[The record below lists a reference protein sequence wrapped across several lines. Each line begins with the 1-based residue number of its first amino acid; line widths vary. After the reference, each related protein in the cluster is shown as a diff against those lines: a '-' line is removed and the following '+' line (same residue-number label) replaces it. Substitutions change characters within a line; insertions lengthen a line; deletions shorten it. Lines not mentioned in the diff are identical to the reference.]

1 MAGRLAPRLVVLA
14 ASLAAAPALV
24 PAAPAAPA
32 APAEQK
38 TAKAF
43 KGNRDLGEYLS
54 SECVTCHQ
62 PSDKQ
67 VGAIPVIIGW
77 PEDQFVAVLQS
88 FKRRERDNQVM
99 QTMTSRLSDEEM
111 SALAAYFGA
120 LPAPLAKK

>member
-1 MAGRLAPRLVVLA
+1 MGARHLPCLLVLA
-14 ASLAAAPALV
+14 ASLAATPCH
-24 PAAPAAPA
+24 
-32 APAEQK
+32 AEEK
-38 TAKAF
+38 VANAF
-43 KGNRDLGEYLS
+43 RGDRDLGEYLS

-62 PSDKQ
+62 PSGKQ

-111 SALAAYFGA
+111 FALAAYFGT
-120 LPAPLAKK
+120 LPVPLAKK

>member
-1 MAGRLAPRLVVLA
+1 MKARLLPCLIGLA
-14 ASLAAAPALV
+14 ALFAAGAH
-24 PAAPAAPA
+24 
-32 APAEQK
+32 AEEK
-38 TAKAF
+38 VAHTL
-43 KGNRDLGEYLS
+43 KGDRDLGEYLS

-62 PSDKQ
+62 PSGKQ

-111 SALAAYFGA
+111 AALAAYFGSLKA
-120 LPAPLAKK
+120 SAKN